1 MAVAMLSRT
10 ASNLYWIARYMER
23 VDTVA
28 RLLEVGS
35 RISLLPSAHGY
46 RSEWDSLLQATGMAH
61 AFARKYGEPVQRNI
75 ESFLFFD
82 RDNPS
87 SVVSSITAARE
98 NGRIVRT
105 ALTTQVWDAL
115 NTAFQELRQLERA
128 ERSTLELSRLTDW
141 TMRHAAMLRG
151 AIDATLLRDDGFN
164 FLNIG
169 YYLER
174 GDNTARLMDVKYYV
188 LLPRVDF
195 VGSGLDN
202 YQWTTLLRAMGAQRA
217 FHWAYGGD
225 VTAMKIADF
234 LIRNPQSPR
243 SLATCTA
250 GLVNHLTRIAKAY
263 GRDTAA
269 QDQARALLAGIEGAS
284 VEAIFDEG
292 LHEFLTRYIAETAIL
307 ATTIHDAYLSGEMR

>member
-1 MAVAMLSRT
+1 MLSRT
-10 ASNLYWIARYMER
+10 ADNLYWIARYMER
-23 VDTVA
+23 ADTVA

-35 RISLLPSAHGY
+35 RISLLPSVHGY
-46 RSEWDSLLQATGMAH
+46 RSEWDSLLQATGMSAS
-61 AFARKYGEPVQRNI
+61 FAKKYGDPVQRNI

-87 SVVSSITAARE
+87 SVASCITGARE

-115 NTAFQELRQLERA
+115 NTAFQELKGLERV
-128 ERSTLELSRLTDW
+128 ERSTLELSRLTEW
-141 TMRHAAMLRG
+141 VMRHAAMLRG

-202 YQWTTLLRAMGAQRA
+202 YQWTTLLRAMGAHRA
-217 FHWAYGGD
+217 FHWAYGGE
-225 VTAMKIADF
+225 VTAAKIADF

-243 SLATCTA
+243 SLATCSA
-250 GLVNHLTRIAKAY
+250 GLVNHLGRLAKSY
-263 GRDTAA
+263 GRETEG
-269 QDQARALLAGIEGAS
+269 QVSSRHLLAGIEGMT
-284 VEAIFDEG
+284 VEAVFEEG
-292 LHEFLTRYIAETAIL
+292 LHEYLTRYIAEAAKLADAIH
-307 ATTIHDAYLSGEMR
+307 AAYFSGEMR

>member
-1 MAVAMLSRT
+1 MLSRT
-10 ASNLYWIARYMER
+10 ADNLYWIARYMER
-23 VDTVA
+23 ADTVA

-46 RSEWDSLLQATGMAH
+46 RSEWDSLLQASGMAQS
-61 AFARKYGEPVQRNI
+61 FAQKYGDPVQRNI

-82 RDNPS
+82 HDNPS
-87 SVVSSITAARE
+87 SIAACITAARE

-115 NTAFQELRQLERA
+115 NSAFQELRQLERA
-128 ERSTLELSRLTDW
+128 ERSTLELSRLTEW

-188 LLPRVDF
+188 LLPRIDF

-202 YQWTTLLRAMGAQRA
+202 YQWTTLLRAMGAHRA

-250 GLVNHLTRIAKAY
+250 GLMNHLGRLAKTY
-263 GRDTAA
+263 GRETEA
-269 QDQARALLAGIEGAS
+269 QDTARALAAGIESAT

-292 LHEFLTRYIAETAIL
+292 LHEFLTRYIAEAAHLANAIH
-307 ATTIHDAYLSGEMR
+307 ASYLSGEMR

>member
-1 MAVAMLSRT
+1 MLSRT
-10 ASNLYWIARYMER
+10 ADNLYWIARYLER
-23 VDTVA
+23 ADTVA

-46 RSEWDSLLQATGMAH
+46 RSEWDSLLQATGMAQ
-61 AFARKYGEPVQRNI
+61 AFARKYGDPVQRNI

-87 SVVSSITAARE
+87 SVASCITAARE

-105 ALTTQVWDAL
+105 ALTTQVWDSL
-115 NTAFQELRQLERA
+115 NTAFQELKGLERA
-128 ERSTLELSRLTDW
+128 ERSTLDLGRLTDW
-141 TMRHAAMLRG
+141 VTRHAAMVRG

-174 GDNTARLMDVKYYV
+174 GDSTARLMDVKYYV

-195 VGSGLDN
+195 IGSGLDN
-202 YQWTTLLRAMGAQRA
+202 YQWSTLLRAMGQQRA
-217 FHWAYGGD
+217 FHWAYGGE
-225 VTAMKIADF
+225 VTAAKIADF
-234 LIRNPQSPR
+234 LILNAQSPR
-243 SLATCTA
+243 SLATCAA
-250 GLVNHLTRIAKAY
+250 GVVNHLDRLSKAY
-263 GRDTAA
+263 ARETPA
-269 QDQARALLAGIEGAS
+269 QARARALLAGVERAS

-292 LHEFLTRYIAETAIL
+292 LHEYLTRFIAESAEL
-307 ATTIHDAYLSGEMR
+307 ALTIHDTYLGGDLR

>member
-1 MAVAMLSRT
+1 MLSRT
-10 ASNLYWIARYMER
+10 ADNLYWIARYMER
-23 VDTVA
+23 ADTVA

-35 RISLLPSAHGY
+35 RISLLPSAQGY
-46 RSEWDSLLQATGMAH
+46 RSEWDSLLHATGMAH
-61 AFARKYGEPVQRNI
+61 AFAQKYGDPVQRNI

-87 SVVSSITAARE
+87 SIASCITAARE

-115 NTAFQELRQLERA
+115 NTAFQELRQLERE
-128 ERSTLELSRLTDW
+128 ERSKLELSRLTDW

-217 FHWAYGGD
+217 FHWAYGGE
-225 VTAMKIADF
+225 VTAVKIADF

-250 GLVNHLTRIAKAY
+250 GLTNHLGRLAKAY
-263 GRDTAA
+263 GRETEA
-269 QDQARALLAGIEGAS
+269 QLKAQNLASGIETAT
-284 VEAIFDEG
+284 VDAIFEEG
-292 LHEFLTRYIAETAIL
+292 LHEFLTRYIAEAAGL
-307 ATTIHDAYLSGEMR
+307 ANAIHDSYLSGEMR